1 MKVYIITDLEGVAGV
16 VSWDSHQERSSDIKA
31 TEWMTAEIQAAI
43 DGARSGGVAEIIVAE
58 RHKVIIDKLDKDVKL
73 ALAGG
78 FSLAYLP
85 GLDETVD
92 GVFIVGQHARAG
104 VGKGVL
110 NHTGNSAIFNTY
122 LNGIAVGELG
132 FEMAY
137 AGSMKVPVI
146 LLTGDAEAIQEAE
159 ALVDNMETVT
169 VKEGI
174 NKYQAISLHPRKARE
189 LIREGAKRAVER
201 INEIKPFVL
210 ETPYEYKVEFTT
222 TQTVSKMCLIPGVR
236 KVDERS
242 IAYTSDNF
250 QEIVNMNLLRGYLYD
265 AE

>member
-1 MKVYIITDLEGVAGV
+1 MKIYIITDLEGVAGV
-16 VSWDSHQERSSDIKA
+16 VNWDSHQERA
-31 TEWMTAEIQAAI
+31 TEWMTAEIQAAV
-43 DGARSGGVAEIIVAE
+43 DGARSGGAEEIIVAE
-58 RHKVIIDKLDKDVKL
+58 SHKVIIDKLDKDVKL
-73 ALAGG
+73 VLSGG
-78 FSLAYLP
+78 VASYLP
-85 GLDETVD
+85 GLDESVD

-104 VGKGVL
+104 VGTGVL
-110 NHTGNSAIFNTY
+110 NHTGNSAVFNTY

-137 AGSMKVPVI
+137 AGSKGVPVV
-146 LLTGDAEAIQEAE
+146 LLTGDTEATQEAKV
-159 ALVDNMETVT
+159 LVDNMETVA

-174 NKYQAISLHPRKARE
+174 NKYQTISLHPRRACE

-201 INEIKPFVL
+201 INEIKPFTL
-210 ETPYEYKVEFTT
+210 EAPYDYKVEFTT

-242 IAYTSDNF
+242 ITYTSDNF
-250 QEIVNMNLLRGYLYD
+250 QEIANMNLLRAYLYD